1 MLDSPHADA
10 GRPNARFERR
20 RAETRRALICAAR
33 ELLAEAGDANAGI
46 QAIVD
51 RADVGLGSFSHHFE
65 SKAEL
70 FDAAPAHALKEF
82 GQVMDE
88 RLAGTGDPAELMAEG
103 FRLVA
108 RMADSHPELMR
119 ILRHRG
125 PSQIRSDRGLAPSV
139 RRDVQRGIEA
149 GRFAPIG
156 PVYALSGMGGA
167 LLSLV
172 ELRFSRPDLDGEE
185 AASNLAEMTLRLL
198 GVPLEG
204 EHEVAWRPLPTPRSC
219 PGDHASR

>member
-1 MLDSPHADA
+1 MSSV
-10 GRPNARFERR
+10 RPSNRFERR

-33 ELLAEAGDANAGI
+33 ELLAEAGDASASI
-46 QAIVD
+46 QAIAD
-51 RADVGLGSFSHHFE
+51 RADVGLGSFYNHFE

-70 FDAAPAHALKEF
+70 FDAAVADALKEF
-82 GQVMDE
+82 GQVIDE
-88 RLAGTGDPAELMAEG
+88 QLAGTEDPAELMAGG

-108 RMADSHPELMR
+108 RMADSHPELMC

-125 PSQIRSDRGLAPSV
+125 LSQIHSDRGLAPSV

-149 GRFAPIG
+149 GRFAPID
-156 PVYALSGMGGA
+156 PIYALSGTGGA

-185 AASNLAEMTLRLL
+185 AASNLAEITLRML
-198 GVPLEG
+198 GVPLE
-204 EHEVAWRPLPTPRSC
+204 EAHEVAWRPLPAPRN
-219 PGDHASR
+219 